1 MGDDEPCADK
11 HEHVELASHKSKA
24 KGSHDTSSSAKTI
37 SSHQRRQSNINI
49 EGAYL
54 HVLGDLIQSIGV
66 MMGGAAIWYNPEW
79 KVIDLICTLLF
90 SVLVL
95 FTTIQMLR
103 DVLSILMEST
113 PREVD
118 AREVKRG
125 LQELAGV
132 VAVHELHIW
141 AITMGKTLLTCHIRV
156 LPDVNHDEIL
166 TLVTSYLESCYHIT
180 HATIQVESDNT
191 WGREMVAL
199 AWVSARFMNK

>member
-1 MGDDEPCADK
+1 MDEPRAGK
-11 HEHVELASHKSKA
+11 HEHAEHAAHKSKA
-24 KGSHDTSSSAKTI
+24 KGSHDTSSSAKTSKAKGSHDTSSSAKTT
-37 SSHQRRQSNINI
+37 SSHQRRRSNINV

-66 MMGGAAIWYNPEW
+66 MFGGAAIWYNPEW

-118 AREVKRG
+118 AREVKQG
-125 LQELAGV
+125 LQELPGV
-132 VAVHELHIW
+132 VTVHELHIW

-156 LPDVNHDEIL
+156 LPGVNHDEIL
-166 TLVTSYLESCYHIT
+166 ILVTSYLESCYHIS
-180 HATIQVESDNT
+180 HATIQVESDDT
-191 WGREMVAL
+191 
-199 AWVSARFMNK
+199 